1 MKTVLQVFVLLV
13 LSFILFFLF
22 YNALTPHKYVDDQNT
37 FCDKI
42 VKDDSAP
49 IQAEADNIK
58 IQDSEL
64 IKNPAIISDKI
75 AIDKSATIE
84 PKNDKP
90 KNETSIT
97 DALPENAISNSEES
111 SQELTNANRIVYQV
125 DKDVCIGCKL
135 CLRICPVGAI
145 SIKNGKAVIDQDKC
159 TGCGT
164 CAIGDGKRFKG
175 CPVAA
180 ISAF

>member
-49 IQAEADNIK
+49 KQAEADNIK

-84 PKNDKP
+84 PKMINPKMKHLLQMHYLKMQFPIPKKVP
-90 KNETSIT
+90 KN
-97 DALPENAISNSEES
+97 
-111 SQELTNANRIVYQV
+111 
-125 DKDVCIGCKL
+125 
-135 CLRICPVGAI
+135 
-145 SIKNGKAVIDQDKC
+145 
-159 TGCGT
+159 
-164 CAIGDGKRFKG
+164 
-175 CPVAA
+175 
-180 ISAF
+180 